1 MLSIF
6 LYYNLKNFN
15 GDTFVANF
23 LSRKKGSLVIQ
34 NDIKLEGD
42 SFGADVSAS
51 GELVFNTGMMGYLET
66 LTDPSYSGQI
76 LVITYPL
83 VGNYGVPKPDESKL
97 DWPFE
102 SKKIQVKALIVSE
115 YSMQNSHH
123 DAVKS
128 LSDWLI
134 ENNIPALSGVDT
146 RLLTKMIRSGG
157 NPIAMVS
164 CGQSVDFYDPSTE
177 NQVEKVSCR
186 SPQTY
191 GEGEKTVLLVDM
203 GCKNNIIRSL
213 VNRGLK
219 VKRVPW
225 DYDFLGEQF
234 DGILISNGPGDP
246 EYAKKTIERIQVM
259 MDKDVP
265 IMGICMGNQILALA
279 SGAKTYKLK
288 YGHRGQNQPCVEIGT
303 NRAYLTSQNHSYA
316 IDEKTLPDDWM
327 VWFRNANDQSN
338 EGIKHK
344 SKPFFGVQFHPE
356 SYPGPTDTAFLFDKF
371 KELL

>member
-1 MLSIF
+1 MNSSFADHSGTLTLS
-6 LYYNLKNFN
+6 NH
-15 GDTFVANF
+15 
-23 LSRKKGSLVIQ
+23 
-34 NDIKLEGD
+34 IKLNGI
-42 SFGADVSAS
+42 SFGSETSAS

-76 LVITYPL
+76 LVMTYPL
-83 VGNYGVPKPDESKL
+83 VGNYGVPAPDSDRF

-102 SKKIQVKALIVSE
+102 SKKIQIKGLIVSE
-115 YSMQNSHH
+115 YSLKNSHH
-123 DAVKS
+123 DSIKT
-128 LSDWLI
+128 LGDWLK
-134 ENNIPALSGVDT
+134 ENDVPALYGIDT
-146 RLLTKMIRSGG
+146 RMLTKLIRSDG
-157 NPIAMVS
+157 NPIAKIE
-164 CGQSVDFYDPSTE
+164 CGNEIDFYNPNDE

-186 SPQTY
+186 SPEIY
-191 GEGEKTVLLVDM
+191 GEGEKTVLLIDM

-213 VNRGLK
+213 VNRGLR

-234 DGILISNGPGDP
+234 DGVLISNGPGDP
-246 EYAKKTIERIQVM
+246 EYAKETIDRVQVM
-259 MDKDVP
+259 LEKDVP
-265 IMGICMGNQILALA
+265 MMGICMGNQILALA

-288 YGHRGQNQPCVEIGT
+288 YGHRGQNQPCVEVGT
-303 NRAYLTSQNHSYA
+303 KRAYLTSQNHSYA
-316 IDEKTLPDDWM
+316 IDEKTLPKDWI

-356 SYPGPTDTAFLFDKF
+356 SYPGPTDTAYLFDRF